1 MLIFSPCF
9 HVHVALGWSRE
20 SLHDWWAFVKLAIPG
35 LLMICMEF
43 WGLEIIVLVSGK
55 RFIQTITYLVY
66 DIDFKSERGKGIAS
80 INWEEGERKTEK
92 NRKKLLEGSKICYEK
107 SGTQCSLLFLIRLCS
122 SKISCLKINTFEVV
136 RVSVSNLTM

>member
-55 RFIQTITYLVY
+55 RFIQRITLLV
-66 DIDFKSERGKGIAS
+66 DTTWISKVKGGR
-80 INWEEGERKTEK
+80 E
-92 NRKKLLEGSKICYEK
+92 
-107 SGTQCSLLFLIRLCS
+107 
-122 SKISCLKINTFEVV
+122 
-136 RVSVSNLTM
+136 